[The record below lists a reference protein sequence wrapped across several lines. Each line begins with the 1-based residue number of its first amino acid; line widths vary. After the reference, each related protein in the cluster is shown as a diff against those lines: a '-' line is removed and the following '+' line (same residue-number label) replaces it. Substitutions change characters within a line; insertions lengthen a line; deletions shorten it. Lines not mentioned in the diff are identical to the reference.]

1 MRILRPIVQSFVL
14 PMFDRQTH
22 LLTSRAIACKLI
34 GDHDAWRKAQ
44 ALQKLLEETCGRFR
58 VALALD
64 KNVEDIAILIDSRAK
79 IMRLAAD
86 FDENLV

>member
-1 MRILRPIVQSFVL
+1 VAHSAKPFKSF
-14 PMFDRQTH
+14 
-22 LLTSRAIACKLI
+22 
-34 GDHDAWRKAQ
+34 
-44 ALQKLLEETCGRFR
+44 LEETCGRFR

-86 FDENLV
+86 FDEKPRLDAICRPVAACADGLNCRIPVQSVDTIVGLSSASR